1 MADTIRK
8 IWHRQHGES
17 DVAYAAFQ
25 VYLEMGSERTFR
37 EAYRQHVGNPEATQ
51 AAGYFSQ
58 WTLKFKWAER
68 VEEYEA
74 WLGEVDDDERR
85 RSMRAQQ
92 KKIAER
98 RRIANDTAWR
108 FQELLFE
115 KAAQIL
121 AMPMTEQ
128 TLDRDGVTIILKP
141 VRFRLSDAARMIH
154 IADRLARLATDM
166 STDNVTMDMGD
177 ELRCLAEE
185 TGVPYEVLVEEYRR
199 QTGQRPDGTTTML
212 PK

>member
-1 MADTIRK
+1 MMN
-8 IWHRQHGES
+8 G
-17 DVAYAAFQ
+17 
-25 VYLEMGSERTFR
+25 
-37 EAYRQHVGNPEATQ
+37 VGRCVL
-51 AAGYFSQ
+51 S
-58 WTLKFKWAER
+58 K
-68 VEEYEA
+68 
-74 WLGEVDDDERR
+74 
-85 RSMRAQQ
+85 

-154 IADRLARLATDM
+154 IADRFGA
-166 STDNVTMDMGD
+166 VGD
-177 ELRCLAEE
+177 
-185 TGVPYEVLVEEYRR
+185 
-199 QTGQRPDGTTTML
+199 
-212 PK
+212 